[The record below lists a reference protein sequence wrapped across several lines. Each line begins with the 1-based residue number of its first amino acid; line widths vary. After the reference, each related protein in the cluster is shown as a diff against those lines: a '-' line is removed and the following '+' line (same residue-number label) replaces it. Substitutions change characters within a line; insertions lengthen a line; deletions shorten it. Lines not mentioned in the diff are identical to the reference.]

1 MQVSYLS
8 TSFKMLSQVC
18 ICCDKV
24 EVLHKKCSS
33 LLVALLTIIHL
44 LFLLLLFFTDK
55 SLFSRFLYVLYIF
68 VIFWLDK
75 GPLEGII
82 RRPLKIKRGVLELG
96 VRQLGESTAGLDSLG
111 KVYQSREAIRRKDKS
126 INHTMPAFQMN

>member
-8 TSFKMLSQVC
+8 TSFKMLPQVG
-18 ICCDKV
+18 IGCDKV

-44 LFLLLLFFTDK
+44 LFLLLLFFNGRSFFRK
-55 SLFSRFLYVLYIF
+55 FFHVLYI
-68 VIFWLDK
+68 IIILWLDK
-75 GPLEGII
+75 GPLESII
-82 RRPLKIKRGVLELG
+82 RRPLKIKWGILELS

-111 KVYQSREAIRRKDKS
+111 KVYQSREAIRRK
-126 INHTMPAFQMN
+126 N

>member
-1 MQVSYLS
+1 MLPQVG
-8 TSFKMLSQVC
+8 
-18 ICCDKV
+18 IGCDKV

-33 LLVALLTIIHL
+33 LLVALLTINHL
-44 LFLLLLFFTDK
+44 LFLLFLFFNGK
-55 SLFSRFLYVLYIF
+55 SFFSKFFHVLYI
-68 VIFWLDK
+68 IILWLDK

-111 KVYQSREAIRRKDKS
+111 KVYQSREAIRRK
-126 INHTMPAFQMN
+126 N

>member
-8 TSFKMLSQVC
+8 TSFKMLPQVC

-33 LLVALLTIIHL
+33 LLVTLVIIHL
-44 LFLLLLFFTDK
+44 LFLLLLFFNGK
-55 SLFSRFLYVLYIF
+55 SFFSRFLHVLYIF
-68 VIFWLDK
+68 VILWLDK
-75 GPLEGII
+75 GPLESII

-111 KVYQSREAIRRKDKS
+111 KVYQSREAIRRKD
-126 INHTMPAFQMN
+126 

>member
-1 MQVSYLS
+1 
-8 TSFKMLSQVC
+8 MLPQVC

-44 LFLLLLFFTDK
+44 LFLLLFYNGRSF
-55 SLFSRFLYVLYIF
+55 FSRFLHVLYI
-68 VIFWLDK
+68 IILWLDK
-75 GPLEGII
+75 GPLESII
-82 RRPLKIKRGVLELG
+82 RRPLKIKRGVLELS

-111 KVYQSREAIRRKDKS
+111 KVYQSREAIRRK
-126 INHTMPAFQMN
+126 N